1 MEKDYEIKKI
11 SDYIWEVPKKGSM
24 KVPVRIYASEKL
36 LKKIKEDGSIEQGIN
51 VATLPGIQG
60 KSIMLADAHRGYGAS
75 IGGVAGIDAENGFI
89 SPGMT
94 GFDINCIHPEAKVS
108 TKFGTY
114 LEIKEL
120 EKNWENT
127 DVQFFDLITKSPG
140 KTNMLLFMKKLED
153 HLYNIKTKNGR
164 ILRVTKEHPVL
175 TQDGM
180 KKAENL
186 TENDKLVLS
195 PFKGVKYE
203 EPGDG
208 RVIARKD
215 IERVL
220 DKIGVTSKGNS
231 KKQILNYL
239 QKRDLLELRYNS
251 PKLPILIKLM
261 GFIFGDG
268 VLGLGKDKISQA
280 RFYANQEDLEKIKGD
295 LKSIGINCS
304 NIYKRLRNHEIKTNY
319 GVSRFKYME
328 MSVGSNSKSFAVL
341 LATLGVPVGRKT
353 HKKYR
358 IPGWLMKAPLWQ
370 KRLFLASLFGAE
382 LSKPKTLNKYNFY
395 ESQLNMNKSEGL
407 KQNGIDFLNDIRK
420 LLLEFGINSNEP
432 VFVQGNNY
440 NGVNGKTIGLRLSI
454 NNSNESA
461 IRFYE
466 SIGYEYNIKKQRLA
480 CLAVSYLKLK
490 EGVNDIRKET
500 REQARLLY
508 NSGVNHKEIKEI
520 LCGNYINERFIER
533 SIWESTK
540 EIPRIALSFLSFE
553 DYCRQYA
560 IGDYGLVYEEVESI
574 EKIPYNGYV
583 YDFTINDKN
592 HNFIADNFVV
602 SNCGVRLLTTNLEH
616 DQVEEK
622 IQPLLD
628 SLFKD
633 VPAGVGG
640 KSIFKLTK
648 EELDEVLNKG
658 VDWAVEKGYATKEDK
673 EHCEEFGRLEKT
685 DASKVSDKAKD
696 RGKHQFGTLGAGNH
710 FLEIQT
716 IDEIYDKKLA
726 ETFGIKKKG
735 LVVVMI
741 HTGSRGLG
749 HQTCSDYLR
758 RIEKEHPDI
767 MAKLPDKDLAYAK
780 IGTQTAD
787 DYFKAMCAAANFAWT
802 NRQLIT
808 YQIRK
813 SFKEIFPKSELKLVY
828 DVCHNIVKEE
838 EYEINGKKKRLF
850 IHRKGATRA
859 FGPGRE
865 EVPKDY
871 RSVGQPIIIPGSM
884 GTASYVLIGTEN
896 AREETF
902 GSTVHGAGRNLSRHK
917 ALKEFRGEKIR
928 DDLEKR
934 HIYLRAK
941 SWKGVAEE
949 APLAYKDIDEVVKVS
964 HEVGIGNLVVRL
976 VPLACI
982 KG

>member
-94 GFDINCIHPEAKVS
+94 GFDINC
-108 TKFGTY
+108 
-114 LEIKEL
+114 
-120 EKNWENT
+120 
-127 DVQFFDLITKSPG
+127 
-140 KTNMLLFMKKLED
+140 
-153 HLYNIKTKNGR
+153 
-164 ILRVTKEHPVL
+164 
-175 TQDGM
+175 
-180 KKAENL
+180 
-186 TENDKLVLS
+186 
-195 PFKGVKYE
+195 
-203 EPGDG
+203 
-208 RVIARKD
+208 
-215 IERVL
+215 
-220 DKIGVTSKGNS
+220 
-231 KKQILNYL
+231 
-239 QKRDLLELRYNS
+239 
-251 PKLPILIKLM
+251 
-261 GFIFGDG
+261 
-268 VLGLGKDKISQA
+268 
-280 RFYANQEDLEKIKGD
+280 
-295 LKSIGINCS
+295 
-304 NIYKRLRNHEIKTNY
+304 
-319 GVSRFKYME
+319 
-328 MSVGSNSKSFAVL
+328 
-341 LATLGVPVGRKT
+341 
-353 HKKYR
+353 
-358 IPGWLMKAPLWQ
+358 
-370 KRLFLASLFGAE
+370 
-382 LSKPKTLNKYNFY
+382 
-395 ESQLNMNKSEGL
+395 
-407 KQNGIDFLNDIRK
+407 
-420 LLLEFGINSNEP
+420 
-432 VFVQGNNY
+432 
-440 NGVNGKTIGLRLSI
+440 
-454 NNSNESA
+454 
-461 IRFYE
+461 
-466 SIGYEYNIKKQRLA
+466 
-480 CLAVSYLKLK
+480 
-490 EGVNDIRKET
+490 
-500 REQARLLY
+500 
-508 NSGVNHKEIKEI
+508 
-520 LCGNYINERFIER
+520 
-533 SIWESTK
+533 
-540 EIPRIALSFLSFE
+540 
-553 DYCRQYA
+553 
-560 IGDYGLVYEEVESI
+560 
-574 EKIPYNGYV
+574 
-583 YDFTINDKN
+583 
-592 HNFIADNFVV
+592 
-602 SNCGVRLLTTNLEH
+602 GVRLLTTNLEH

-628 SLFKD
+628 SLFKN

-640 KSIFKLTK
+640 KSIFRLSK

-673 EHCEEFGRLEKT
+673 EHCEELGRLEKT

-696 RGKHQFGTLGAGNH
+696 RGKHQLGTLGAGNH

-838 EYEINGKKKRLF
+838 EYEINGKKKKLF
-850 IHRKGATRA
+850 VHRKGATRA

-884 GTASYVLIGTEN
+884 GTASYVLIGTEK

-902 GSTVHGAGRNLSRHK
+902 CSTVHGAGRNLSRHK
-917 ALKEFRGEKIR
+917 ALKEFRGEDIR

-976 VPLACI
+976 VPLACV

>member
-75 IGGVAGIDAENGFI
+75 IGGVAGIDTENGFI

-94 GFDINCIHPEAKVS
+94 GFDI
-108 TKFGTY
+108 
-114 LEIKEL
+114 
-120 EKNWENT
+120 
-127 DVQFFDLITKSPG
+127 
-140 KTNMLLFMKKLED
+140 
-153 HLYNIKTKNGR
+153 
-164 ILRVTKEHPVL
+164 
-175 TQDGM
+175 
-180 KKAENL
+180 
-186 TENDKLVLS
+186 
-195 PFKGVKYE
+195 
-203 EPGDG
+203 
-208 RVIARKD
+208 
-215 IERVL
+215 
-220 DKIGVTSKGNS
+220 
-231 KKQILNYL
+231 
-239 QKRDLLELRYNS
+239 
-251 PKLPILIKLM
+251 
-261 GFIFGDG
+261 
-268 VLGLGKDKISQA
+268 
-280 RFYANQEDLEKIKGD
+280 
-295 LKSIGINCS
+295 
-304 NIYKRLRNHEIKTNY
+304 
-319 GVSRFKYME
+319 
-328 MSVGSNSKSFAVL
+328 
-341 LATLGVPVGRKT
+341 
-353 HKKYR
+353 
-358 IPGWLMKAPLWQ
+358 
-370 KRLFLASLFGAE
+370 
-382 LSKPKTLNKYNFY
+382 
-395 ESQLNMNKSEGL
+395 
-407 KQNGIDFLNDIRK
+407 
-420 LLLEFGINSNEP
+420 
-432 VFVQGNNY
+432 
-440 NGVNGKTIGLRLSI
+440 
-454 NNSNESA
+454 
-461 IRFYE
+461 
-466 SIGYEYNIKKQRLA
+466 
-480 CLAVSYLKLK
+480 
-490 EGVNDIRKET
+490 
-500 REQARLLY
+500 
-508 NSGVNHKEIKEI
+508 
-520 LCGNYINERFIER
+520 
-533 SIWESTK
+533 
-540 EIPRIALSFLSFE
+540 
-553 DYCRQYA
+553 
-560 IGDYGLVYEEVESI
+560 
-574 EKIPYNGYV
+574 
-583 YDFTINDKN
+583 
-592 HNFIADNFVV
+592 
-602 SNCGVRLLTTNLEH
+602 NCGVRLLTTNLEH

-696 RGKHQFGTLGAGNH
+696 RGKHQLGTLGAGNH

-838 EYEINGKKKRLF
+838 EYEINGKKKKLF
-850 IHRKGATRA
+850 VHRKGATRA

-884 GTASYVLIGTEN
+884 GTASYVLIGTEK

-917 ALKEFRGEKIR
+917 ALKEFRGEDIR

>member
-75 IGGVAGIDAENGFI
+75 IGGVAGIDTENGFI

-94 GFDINCIHPEAKVS
+94 GFDI
-108 TKFGTY
+108 
-114 LEIKEL
+114 
-120 EKNWENT
+120 
-127 DVQFFDLITKSPG
+127 
-140 KTNMLLFMKKLED
+140 
-153 HLYNIKTKNGR
+153 
-164 ILRVTKEHPVL
+164 
-175 TQDGM
+175 
-180 KKAENL
+180 
-186 TENDKLVLS
+186 
-195 PFKGVKYE
+195 
-203 EPGDG
+203 
-208 RVIARKD
+208 
-215 IERVL
+215 
-220 DKIGVTSKGNS
+220 
-231 KKQILNYL
+231 
-239 QKRDLLELRYNS
+239 
-251 PKLPILIKLM
+251 
-261 GFIFGDG
+261 
-268 VLGLGKDKISQA
+268 
-280 RFYANQEDLEKIKGD
+280 
-295 LKSIGINCS
+295 
-304 NIYKRLRNHEIKTNY
+304 
-319 GVSRFKYME
+319 
-328 MSVGSNSKSFAVL
+328 
-341 LATLGVPVGRKT
+341 
-353 HKKYR
+353 
-358 IPGWLMKAPLWQ
+358 
-370 KRLFLASLFGAE
+370 
-382 LSKPKTLNKYNFY
+382 
-395 ESQLNMNKSEGL
+395 
-407 KQNGIDFLNDIRK
+407 
-420 LLLEFGINSNEP
+420 
-432 VFVQGNNY
+432 
-440 NGVNGKTIGLRLSI
+440 
-454 NNSNESA
+454 
-461 IRFYE
+461 
-466 SIGYEYNIKKQRLA
+466 
-480 CLAVSYLKLK
+480 
-490 EGVNDIRKET
+490 
-500 REQARLLY
+500 
-508 NSGVNHKEIKEI
+508 
-520 LCGNYINERFIER
+520 
-533 SIWESTK
+533 
-540 EIPRIALSFLSFE
+540 
-553 DYCRQYA
+553 
-560 IGDYGLVYEEVESI
+560 
-574 EKIPYNGYV
+574 
-583 YDFTINDKN
+583 
-592 HNFIADNFVV
+592 
-602 SNCGVRLLTTNLEH
+602 NCGVRLLTTNLEH

-628 SLFKD
+628 SLFKN

-640 KSIFKLTK
+640 KSIFRLSK

-696 RGKHQFGTLGAGNH
+696 RGKHQLGTLGAGNH

-850 IHRKGATRA
+850 IHRKRATRA

-884 GTASYVLIGTEN
+884 GTASYVLIGTEK

-902 GSTVHGAGRNLSRHK
+902 CSTVHGAGRNLSRHK

>member
-94 GFDINCIHPEAKVS
+94 GFDINC
-108 TKFGTY
+108 
-114 LEIKEL
+114 
-120 EKNWENT
+120 
-127 DVQFFDLITKSPG
+127 
-140 KTNMLLFMKKLED
+140 
-153 HLYNIKTKNGR
+153 
-164 ILRVTKEHPVL
+164 
-175 TQDGM
+175 
-180 KKAENL
+180 
-186 TENDKLVLS
+186 
-195 PFKGVKYE
+195 
-203 EPGDG
+203 
-208 RVIARKD
+208 
-215 IERVL
+215 
-220 DKIGVTSKGNS
+220 
-231 KKQILNYL
+231 
-239 QKRDLLELRYNS
+239 
-251 PKLPILIKLM
+251 
-261 GFIFGDG
+261 
-268 VLGLGKDKISQA
+268 
-280 RFYANQEDLEKIKGD
+280 
-295 LKSIGINCS
+295 
-304 NIYKRLRNHEIKTNY
+304 
-319 GVSRFKYME
+319 
-328 MSVGSNSKSFAVL
+328 
-341 LATLGVPVGRKT
+341 
-353 HKKYR
+353 
-358 IPGWLMKAPLWQ
+358 
-370 KRLFLASLFGAE
+370 
-382 LSKPKTLNKYNFY
+382 
-395 ESQLNMNKSEGL
+395 
-407 KQNGIDFLNDIRK
+407 
-420 LLLEFGINSNEP
+420 
-432 VFVQGNNY
+432 
-440 NGVNGKTIGLRLSI
+440 
-454 NNSNESA
+454 
-461 IRFYE
+461 
-466 SIGYEYNIKKQRLA
+466 
-480 CLAVSYLKLK
+480 
-490 EGVNDIRKET
+490 
-500 REQARLLY
+500 
-508 NSGVNHKEIKEI
+508 
-520 LCGNYINERFIER
+520 
-533 SIWESTK
+533 
-540 EIPRIALSFLSFE
+540 
-553 DYCRQYA
+553 
-560 IGDYGLVYEEVESI
+560 
-574 EKIPYNGYV
+574 
-583 YDFTINDKN
+583 
-592 HNFIADNFVV
+592 
-602 SNCGVRLLTTNLEH
+602 GVRLLTTNLEH

-628 SLFKD
+628 SLFKN

-640 KSIFKLTK
+640 KSIFRLSK

-696 RGKHQFGTLGAGNH
+696 RGKHQLGTLGAGNH

-884 GTASYVLIGTEN
+884 GTASYVLIGTEK

-902 GSTVHGAGRNLSRHK
+902 CSTVHGAGRNLSRHK
-917 ALKEFRGEKIR
+917 ALKEFRGEDIR

>member
-75 IGGVAGIDAENGFI
+75 IGGVAGIDTENGFI

-94 GFDINCIHPEAKVS
+94 GFDI
-108 TKFGTY
+108 
-114 LEIKEL
+114 
-120 EKNWENT
+120 
-127 DVQFFDLITKSPG
+127 
-140 KTNMLLFMKKLED
+140 
-153 HLYNIKTKNGR
+153 
-164 ILRVTKEHPVL
+164 
-175 TQDGM
+175 
-180 KKAENL
+180 
-186 TENDKLVLS
+186 
-195 PFKGVKYE
+195 
-203 EPGDG
+203 
-208 RVIARKD
+208 
-215 IERVL
+215 
-220 DKIGVTSKGNS
+220 
-231 KKQILNYL
+231 
-239 QKRDLLELRYNS
+239 
-251 PKLPILIKLM
+251 
-261 GFIFGDG
+261 
-268 VLGLGKDKISQA
+268 
-280 RFYANQEDLEKIKGD
+280 
-295 LKSIGINCS
+295 
-304 NIYKRLRNHEIKTNY
+304 
-319 GVSRFKYME
+319 
-328 MSVGSNSKSFAVL
+328 
-341 LATLGVPVGRKT
+341 
-353 HKKYR
+353 
-358 IPGWLMKAPLWQ
+358 
-370 KRLFLASLFGAE
+370 
-382 LSKPKTLNKYNFY
+382 
-395 ESQLNMNKSEGL
+395 
-407 KQNGIDFLNDIRK
+407 
-420 LLLEFGINSNEP
+420 
-432 VFVQGNNY
+432 
-440 NGVNGKTIGLRLSI
+440 
-454 NNSNESA
+454 
-461 IRFYE
+461 
-466 SIGYEYNIKKQRLA
+466 
-480 CLAVSYLKLK
+480 
-490 EGVNDIRKET
+490 
-500 REQARLLY
+500 
-508 NSGVNHKEIKEI
+508 
-520 LCGNYINERFIER
+520 
-533 SIWESTK
+533 
-540 EIPRIALSFLSFE
+540 
-553 DYCRQYA
+553 
-560 IGDYGLVYEEVESI
+560 
-574 EKIPYNGYV
+574 
-583 YDFTINDKN
+583 
-592 HNFIADNFVV
+592 
-602 SNCGVRLLTTNLEH
+602 NCGVRLLTTNLEH

-628 SLFKD
+628 SLFKN

-640 KSIFKLTK
+640 KSIFRLSK

-696 RGKHQFGTLGAGNH
+696 RGKHQLGTLGAGNH

-838 EYEINGKKKRLF
+838 EYEINGKKKKLF
-850 IHRKGATRA
+850 VHRKGATRA

-884 GTASYVLIGTEN
+884 GTASYVLIGTEK

>member
-94 GFDINCIHPEAKVS
+94 GFDINC
-108 TKFGTY
+108 
-114 LEIKEL
+114 
-120 EKNWENT
+120 
-127 DVQFFDLITKSPG
+127 
-140 KTNMLLFMKKLED
+140 
-153 HLYNIKTKNGR
+153 
-164 ILRVTKEHPVL
+164 
-175 TQDGM
+175 
-180 KKAENL
+180 
-186 TENDKLVLS
+186 
-195 PFKGVKYE
+195 
-203 EPGDG
+203 
-208 RVIARKD
+208 
-215 IERVL
+215 
-220 DKIGVTSKGNS
+220 
-231 KKQILNYL
+231 
-239 QKRDLLELRYNS
+239 
-251 PKLPILIKLM
+251 
-261 GFIFGDG
+261 
-268 VLGLGKDKISQA
+268 
-280 RFYANQEDLEKIKGD
+280 
-295 LKSIGINCS
+295 
-304 NIYKRLRNHEIKTNY
+304 
-319 GVSRFKYME
+319 
-328 MSVGSNSKSFAVL
+328 
-341 LATLGVPVGRKT
+341 
-353 HKKYR
+353 
-358 IPGWLMKAPLWQ
+358 
-370 KRLFLASLFGAE
+370 
-382 LSKPKTLNKYNFY
+382 
-395 ESQLNMNKSEGL
+395 
-407 KQNGIDFLNDIRK
+407 
-420 LLLEFGINSNEP
+420 
-432 VFVQGNNY
+432 
-440 NGVNGKTIGLRLSI
+440 
-454 NNSNESA
+454 
-461 IRFYE
+461 
-466 SIGYEYNIKKQRLA
+466 
-480 CLAVSYLKLK
+480 
-490 EGVNDIRKET
+490 
-500 REQARLLY
+500 
-508 NSGVNHKEIKEI
+508 
-520 LCGNYINERFIER
+520 
-533 SIWESTK
+533 
-540 EIPRIALSFLSFE
+540 
-553 DYCRQYA
+553 
-560 IGDYGLVYEEVESI
+560 
-574 EKIPYNGYV
+574 
-583 YDFTINDKN
+583 
-592 HNFIADNFVV
+592 
-602 SNCGVRLLTTNLEH
+602 GVRLLTTNLEH

-658 VDWAVEKGYATKEDK
+658 VDWAFEKGYATKEDK
-673 EHCEEFGRLEKT
+673 EHCEEFGRLEKA

-696 RGKHQFGTLGAGNH
+696 RGKHQLGTLGAGNH

-787 DYFKAMCAAANFAWT
+787 DYFKAICAAANFAWT